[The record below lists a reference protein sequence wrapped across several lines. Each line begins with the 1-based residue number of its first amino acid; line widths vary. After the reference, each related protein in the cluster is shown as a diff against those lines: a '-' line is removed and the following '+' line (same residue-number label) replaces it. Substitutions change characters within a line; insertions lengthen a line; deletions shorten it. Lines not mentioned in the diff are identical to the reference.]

1 MQAAGA
7 LNVEPVDAY
16 AQVVV
21 ALDVLLTRIELL
33 ALVDVFAARLAP
45 HVERRHQ
52 SHGVLAISRQFHA
65 RDLRRIEIRRIVF
78 LRERQETERLYQ
90 NVQTNTRIRA
100 VKEQLFVPY
109 LHSKLCA
116 PTSCG
121 FSSLCV
127 RLGVLKFVLSKQFV
141 DSAKLR
147 LSEVRSEDT
156 SRAKYAAAPLEAA
169 FGGANRAASQ
179 SRLAAAIAARYRF
192 AQPAIAILET
202 AISRQVQSD

>member
-78 LRERQETERLYQ
+78 LRE
-90 NVQTNTRIRA
+90 TRDREVISKRTDKYADTYGKRA
-100 VKEQLFVPY
+100 I
-109 LHSKLCA
+109 
-116 PTSCG
+116 
-121 FSSLCV
+121 V
-127 RLGVLKFVLSKQFV
+127 RPVLTFKTLRS
-141 DSAKLR
+141 DILR
-147 LSEVRSEDT
+147 L
-156 SRAKYAAAPLEAA
+156 
-169 FGGANRAASQ
+169 
-179 SRLAAAIAARYRF
+179 
-192 AQPAIAILET
+192 
-202 AISRQVQSD
+202 

>member
-7 LNVEPVDAY
+7 LYVEPVDAY

-78 LRERQETERLYQ
+78 LRETRDREVMSKRTDKYADTCGERA
-90 NVQTNTRIRA
+90 I
-100 VKEQLFVPY
+100 
-109 LHSKLCA
+109 
-116 PTSCG
+116 
-121 FSSLCV
+121 V
-127 RLGVLKFVLSKQFV
+127 RPVLTFKTLRS
-141 DSAKLR
+141 DILR
-147 LSEVRSEDT
+147 L
-156 SRAKYAAAPLEAA
+156 
-169 FGGANRAASQ
+169 
-179 SRLAAAIAARYRF
+179 
-192 AQPAIAILET
+192 
-202 AISRQVQSD
+202 